1 MAKKVSVSKKPTEQ
15 VAAPVEAA
23 PVENK
28 KKVVK
33 RVVTKKKVAKAEP
46 VETVPVETVPVE
58 TVPAPVEPAPVEPVP
73 VEPVPVE
80 TDHVE
85 ASPVDVVETKKRAKK
100 VTKEDV
106 QQKWDE
112 LFETYKN
119 ELKVKKTS
127 EQSVS
132 LLKFLTSL
140 KNDTF
145 KALKLKTRNVSTT
158 DKNNS
163 GFMKPVSVSD
173 ELRSFIDIDNS
184 DPITRV
190 LITQKLC
197 QYIKENNLQKPEDKR
212 EIIPDEKMKRL
223 FDIQPNESEKLTYYS
238 MQRRVQ
244 RHIFKL
250 EA

>member
-1 MAKKVSVSKKPTEQ
+1 MAKKVSVSKKSTEQ

-46 VETVPVETVPVE
+46 VETVTAPIETV
-58 TVPAPVEPAPVEPVP
+58 PAPVEPVP
-73 VEPVPVE
+73 VETVPVE
-80 TDHVE
+80 TEPVE
-85 ASPVDVVETKKRAKK
+85 ASPVDIVETKKRAKK

-250 EA
+250 EV

>member
-1 MAKKVSVSKKPTEQ
+1 MAKKVSKKT
-15 VAAPVEAA
+15 
-23 PVENK
+23 
-28 KKVVK
+28 
-33 RVVTKKKVAKAEP
+33 TTP
-46 VETVPVETVPVE
+46 VET
-58 TVPAPVEPAPVEPVP
+58 APVEPAPVEPVKVENTSVEKAPAKKKVVKKKVVKKENVETKPEQTP
-73 VEPVPVE
+73 VAESVKEETPVE
-80 TDHVE
+80 TIKE
-85 ASPVDVVETKKRAKK
+85 EVVTEPKKKAKK
-100 VTKEDV
+100 ITKEDV

-112 LFETYKN
+112 LFELYKN
-119 ELKVKKTS
+119 EPKVKKTP
-127 EQSVS
+127 EQNVT

-145 KALKLKTRNVSTT
+145 KALKLKTRNVSNT

-163 GFMKPVSVSD
+163 GFMKPVNVSD
-173 ELRSFIDIDNS
+173 ELRNFIDINNN
-184 DPITRV
+184 DPVTRV

-212 EIIPDEKMKRL
+212 EIIPDEKMKKL

-250 EA
+250 DV

>member
-33 RVVTKKKVAKAEP
+33 KVVTKKKVAKAELT
-46 VETVPVETVPVE
+46 E
-58 TVPAPVEPAPVEPVP
+58 PVEPVPVPVEPVP

-80 TDHVE
+80 PTPEEPLPVE
-85 ASPVDVVETKKRAKK
+85 TEPVEGSSVEVVETKKRAKK

-119 ELKVKKTS
+119 ELKVKKTP

-244 RHIFKL
+244 KHIFKL

>member
-1 MAKKVSVSKKPTEQ
+1 MAKKVSKKT
-15 VAAPVEAA
+15 
-23 PVENK
+23 
-28 KKVVK
+28 
-33 RVVTKKKVAKAEP
+33 TTP
-46 VETVPVETVPVE
+46 VET
-58 TVPAPVEPAPVEPVP
+58 APVEPAPVEPVKVENTSVEKAPAKKKVVKKKVVKKENVETKPEQTP
-73 VEPVPVE
+73 VAESVKEETPVE
-80 TDHVE
+80 TIKE
-85 ASPVDVVETKKRAKK
+85 EVVTEPKKKAKK
-100 VTKEDV
+100 ITKEDV

-112 LFETYKN
+112 LFELYKN
-119 ELKVKKTS
+119 ELKVKKTP
-127 EQSVS
+127 EQNVT

-145 KALKLKTRNVSTT
+145 KALKLKTRNVSNT

-163 GFMKPVSVSD
+163 GFMKPVNVSD
-173 ELRSFIDIDNS
+173 ELRNFIDINNN
-184 DPITRV
+184 DPVTRV

-212 EIIPDEKMKRL
+212 EIIPDEKMKKL

-250 EA
+250 DV

>member
-1 MAKKVSVSKKPTEQ
+1 MAKKVSVPKTSTEPTT
-15 VAAPVEAA
+15 APVEAV
-23 PVENK
+23 PVETK

-33 RVVTKKKVAKAEP
+33 KVVTKKKVAKTAP
-46 VETVPVETVPVE
+46 VETAPVETAPVE
-58 TVPAPVEPAPVEPVP
+58 TAPVETAPVETA
-73 VEPVPVE
+73 PVE
-80 TDHVE
+80 TAPVE
-85 ASPVDVVETKKRAKK
+85 TAPVETAPVETKKRAKK

-127 EQSVS
+127 EQNVS

-212 EIIPDEKMKRL
+212 EIIPDEKMKKL

-250 EA
+250 EV

>member
-1 MAKKVSVSKKPTEQ
+1 MAKKVSVSKKSTEQ

-33 RVVTKKKVAKAEP
+33 RVVTKKKVAKSE
-46 VETVPVETVPVE
+46 PVE
-58 TVPAPVEPAPVEPVP
+58 TVPAPVETVPAPAETVPAPVETAPA
-73 VEPVPVE
+73 PVE
-80 TDHVE
+80 TEPLE
-85 ASPVDVVETKKRAKK
+85 ASPVEVVETKKRAKK

>member
-1 MAKKVSVSKKPTEQ
+1 MAKKVSVSKKTTEQ
-15 VAAPVEAA
+15 
-23 PVENK
+23 
-28 KKVVK
+28 
-33 RVVTKKKVAKAEP
+33 TKE
-46 VETVPVETVPVE
+46 
-58 TVPAPVEPAPVEPVP
+58 PVEPVP
-73 VEPVPVE
+73 VEQPVVEQPVKKVKRVVKKKIVKQEPVEEAPIETVQVETVPVE
-80 TDHVE
+80 SAPVE
-85 ASPVDVVETKKRAKK
+85 SAPIEKEEEKPVETKKRGKK
-100 VTKEDV
+100 ITKEDV

-112 LFETYKN
+112 LFEVYKN

-132 LLKFLTSL
+132 LLKFLTTL

-173 ELRSFIDIDNS
+173 ELRSFIDINNDN
-184 DPITRV
+184 PITRV

-212 EIIPDEKMKRL
+212 EIIPDEKMKKL

-250 EA
+250 DV

>member
-1 MAKKVSVSKKPTEQ
+1 MAKKVSVSKKSTEQ

-23 PVENK
+23 PVETAPVEQK

-33 RVVTKKKVAKAEP
+33 KVIAKKKVAKAAP
-46 VETVPVETVPVE
+46 VETAPVESAPVETAPVE
-58 TVPAPVEPAPVEPVP
+58 TAPVETAPVETAP
-73 VEPVPVE
+73 VE
-80 TDHVE
+80 
-85 ASPVDVVETKKRAKK
+85 VVETKKRAKK
-100 VTKEDV
+100 ITKEDV

-127 EQSVS
+127 DQNVS

-145 KALKLKTRNVSTT
+145 KALKLKTRNVSST

-173 ELRSFIDIDNS
+173 ELRSFIDINNS

-212 EIIPDEKMKRL
+212 EIIPDEKMKKL

-244 RHIFKL
+244 KHIFKL
-250 EA
+250 EV

>member
-1 MAKKVSVSKKPTEQ
+1 MAKKVSVSKKSTEQ
-15 VAAPVEAA
+15 VAAPIEAA
-23 PVENK
+23 PVEQK

-33 RVVTKKKVAKAEP
+33 KVIAKKKVAKAAPVEVAP
-46 VETVPVETVPVE
+46 VETAPVEVAPVETAPVE
-58 TVPAPVEPAPVEPVP
+58 TAPVETAPVETA
-73 VEPVPVE
+73 PVE
-80 TDHVE
+80 TAPVE
-85 ASPVDVVETKKRAKK
+85 VVETKKRAKK
-100 VTKEDV
+100 ITKEDV

-127 EQSVS
+127 DQNVS

-173 ELRSFIDIDNS
+173 ELRSFIDINNS

-212 EIIPDEKMKRL
+212 EIIPDEKMKKL

-244 RHIFKL
+244 KHIFKL
-250 EA
+250 EV

>member
-1 MAKKVSVSKKPTEQ
+1 MAKKVSVSKKSTEQ

-46 VETVPVETVPVE
+46 VETVPAPVE
-58 TVPAPVEPAPVEPVP
+58 PAPVEPAPVEPVP
-73 VEPVPVE
+73 VEPVSVE
-80 TDHVE
+80 TEPVE
-85 ASPVDVVETKKRAKK
+85 ASPVDIVETKKRAKK

-250 EA
+250 EV

>member
-1 MAKKVSVSKKPTEQ
+1 MAKKVSVPKKSTDKTT
-15 VAAPVEAA
+15 APVEAA
-23 PVENK
+23 PQVEATPQVEQK

-33 RVVTKKKVAKAEP
+33 KVITKKKVAKTAPVETEP
-46 VETVPVETVPVE
+46 VETEPVEIAPVETLPVE
-58 TVPAPVEPAPVEPVP
+58 TL
-73 VEPVPVE
+73 PVE
-80 TDHVE
+80 TEPVE
-85 ASPVDVVETKKRAKK
+85 TVETKKRAKK
-100 VTKEDV
+100 ITKEDI

-112 LFETYKN
+112 LFEIYKN

-127 EQSVS
+127 EQNVS

-163 GFMKPVSVSD
+163 GFMKPVNVSD
-173 ELRSFIDIDNS
+173 ELRSFIDINNS

-212 EIIPDEKMKRL
+212 EIIPDEKMKKL

-244 RHIFKL
+244 KHIFKL

>member
-1 MAKKVSVSKKPTEQ
+1 MAKKVSVSKKSNEQ

-23 PVENK
+23 PVEQK

-33 RVVTKKKVAKAEP
+33 KVVTKKKVPKTEP
-46 VETVPVETVPVE
+46 VEIAPVETAPVE
-58 TVPAPVEPAPVEPVP
+58 TTPVETTPVESAPVETAPVE
-73 VEPVPVE
+73 
-80 TDHVE
+80 
-85 ASPVDVVETKKRAKK
+85 VVETKKRAKK
-100 VTKEDV
+100 ITKEDV

-127 EQSVS
+127 EQNVS

-173 ELRSFIDIDNS
+173 ELRSFIDINNS

-212 EIIPDEKMKRL
+212 EIIPDEKMKKL

-244 RHIFKL
+244 KHIFKL
-250 EA
+250 DA

>member
-1 MAKKVSVSKKPTEQ
+1 MAKKVSVSKKTTEQ
-15 VAAPVEAA
+15 
-23 PVENK
+23 
-28 KKVVK
+28 
-33 RVVTKKKVAKAEP
+33 TKAP
-46 VETVPVETVPVE
+46 VETVPVEQPVVEQPVVEQPVKKVKRVVKKKIVKQEPVE
-58 TVPAPVEPAPVEPVP
+58 ETPIETTPVESAPIETAPVEEKP
-73 VEPVPVE
+73 
-80 TDHVE
+80 
-85 ASPVDVVETKKRAKK
+85 VETKKRGKK
-100 VTKEDV
+100 ITKEDV

-112 LFETYKN
+112 LFEVYKN

-127 EQSVS
+127 EQNVS
-132 LLKFLTSL
+132 LLKFLTTL

-173 ELRSFIDIDNS
+173 ELRSFIDINND

-212 EIIPDEKMKRL
+212 EIIPDEKMKKL

-250 EA
+250 DV

>member
-46 VETVPVETVPVE
+46 VETVPAPVE

>member
-46 VETVPVETVPVE
+46 VETVPVETVP
-58 TVPAPVEPAPVEPVP
+58 APVEPAPVEPVP

-80 TDHVE
+80 PVSVETDLVE

-212 EIIPDEKMKRL
+212 EIIPDEK
-223 FDIQPNESEKLTYYS
+223 NEK
-238 MQRRVQ
+238 V
-244 RHIFKL
+244 I
-250 EA
+250 

>member
-33 RVVTKKKVAKAEP
+33 RVVTKKKVAKAE
-46 VETVPVETVPVE
+46 PVETVPVE